1 MLECLGARGPGI
13 EAWEECLDVEGDALR
28 AGDEGLGVAAGR
40 IIDFRPV
47 AQGFGREVR
56 RNPGVV
62 NEEARQRRG
71 VRPRLGEARPDVCDV
86 VALECD
92 DEVGVIQVRC
102 VERATAMAR
111 RRDPDSVERGK
122 RAPARRQAGDR
133 PGARGEDRPVRS
145 VTAYQRL
152 GDHRPRRVAGAYEQE
167 SGRSHAPSYHACPG
181 ADRRLRPTNPLASLG
196 VERRRNPVAGICEG
210 RVVVITG
217 AGRGIGREHALAFAR
232 EGAKVVIND
241 LGGSVDGAGNDE
253 GPAQQ
258 VVDEIRAM
266 GGEAVAN
273 TDNVTDYAGAG
284 RIIQTALDTFGGLD
298 VVVNNA
304 GILRDRMFVNMT
316 EEEFDSVIA
325 VHLRG
330 TFAVTRHAADYWR
343 ARAKAGET
351 NDARIIST
359 SSPSG
364 IFGNI
369 GQANYG
375 AAKAGIAAMT
385 IILADEL
392 GRLGVTANAIAPV
405 ALTRMTEGLPLFAEA
420 EGAQRDASG
429 YHPMDPANI
438 SPLVVWLGS
447 PLSAGVTGRVF
458 TVMGGEIGVAEPW
471 VKGPVASKDGRWDPA
486 ELTDVVPG
494 LVARARG
501 NSDMGGKTR

>member
-1 MLECLGARGPGI
+1 M
-13 EAWEECLDVEGDALR
+13 
-28 AGDEGLGVAAGR
+28 
-40 IIDFRPV
+40 
-47 AQGFGREVR
+47 
-56 RNPGVV
+56 
-62 NEEARQRRG
+62 
-71 VRPRLGEARPDVCDV
+71 
-86 VALECD
+86 
-92 DEVGVIQVRC
+92 
-102 VERATAMAR
+102 
-111 RRDPDSVERGK
+111 
-122 RAPARRQAGDR
+122 
-133 PGARGEDRPVRS
+133 
-145 VTAYQRL
+145 
-152 GDHRPRRVAGAYEQE
+152 
-167 SGRSHAPSYHACPG
+167 
-181 ADRRLRPTNPLASLG
+181 
-196 VERRRNPVAGICEG
+196 AGICEG